1 LKDEKM
7 NWSVADAKARLSEV
21 LRLARAG
28 EPQVVGAQD
37 SCVVISVAEY
47 ERTRPKEHLGRA
59 LLAIGE
65 RVGGVEFEAPPRGPD
80 RSVTMP
86 D

>member
-1 LKDEKM
+1 M

-28 EPQVVGAQD
+28 KAQVIGAQEP
-37 SCVVISVAEY
+37 CVLISMQEY
-47 ERTRPKEHLGRA
+47 ERMRPKEHLGRA

-65 RVGGVEFEAPPRGPD
+65 RAGGVEFESPPRGPD
-80 RSVTMP
+80 RPVTMP
-86 D
+86 E

>member
-1 LKDEKM
+1 M
-7 NWSVADAKARLSEV
+7 HWSVADAKARLSEL

-28 EPQVVGAQD
+28 KPQVIGAQEP
-37 SCVVISVAEY
+37 CAVISMEEY

-65 RVGGVEFEAPPRGPD
+65 RVGGVEFEPPPRGSD
-80 RSVTMP
+80 RPVTMP
-86 D
+86 E

>member
-1 LKDEKM
+1 M

-28 EPQVVGAQD
+28 KPQVIGAQNP
-37 SCVVISVAEY
+37 CVVISMEEY
-47 ERTRPKEHLGRA
+47 ERTRSKEHLGHA

-65 RVGGVEFEAPPRGPD
+65 RVGGVEFEAPQRGPD
-80 RSVTMP
+80 RPVTMP
-86 D
+86 E